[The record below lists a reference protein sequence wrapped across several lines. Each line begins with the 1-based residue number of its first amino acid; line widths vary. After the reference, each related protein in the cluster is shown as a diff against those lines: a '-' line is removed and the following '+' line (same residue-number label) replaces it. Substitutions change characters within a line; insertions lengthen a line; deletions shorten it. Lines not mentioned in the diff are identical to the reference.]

1 MTTDPTFDT
10 VAAWFASDVAEHKM
24 TVLHDDGLYRH
35 LRFKQPHSSICYFD
49 LITWPGRLVICG
61 DMNDAYVF
69 TRYDQ
74 DMFTLFRSTRHEPG
88 INPGY
93 WAQKLSDH
101 GHSARVYSEDVLR
114 ERVKEAIAEYEED
127 WPERQAEHAS
137 KLAKYEATEWER
149 RWPMERTGP
158 RHPGTLV
165 SPDEAREMVADADAS
180 GDLGYEDGARELLR
194 ELQDAGVVYDP
205 SDWDLTG
212 WDFHFLR
219 ACHAIVWGITQY
231 DTAIRTGWHAPI
243 AGRVPPAVPLPTTPS
258 TRPRSVQTEAASEVI
273 L

>member
-1 MTTDPTFDT
+1 MTTDPTLHT

-74 DMFTLFRSTRHEPG
+74 DMFTLFRPTRYESG

-93 WAQKLSDH
+93 WAQKLADH
-101 GHSARVYSEDVLR
+101 GHSVRVYSEDVLR

-137 KLAKYEATEWER
+137 KLATYEATEPDR
-149 RWPMERTGP
+149 RWPMDRTGP

-165 SPDEAREMVADADAS
+165 SPDEARETVADADAS
-180 GDLGYEDGARELLR
+180 GDLDYEDGARRLLR
-194 ELQDAGVVYDP
+194 ELQDAGVGYD
-205 SDWDLTG
+205 SWDCDLTS

-231 DTAIRTGWHAPI
+231 DTAISNGWHVPTT
-243 AGRVPPAVPLPTTPS
+243 GRVMAAVPLPTTPPA
-258 TRPRSVQTEAASEVI
+258 RPRPVQTEAASEAI